1 MNSLRAGIITYL
13 PLDWLSKY
21 NLERK
26 RVMCS
31 LKLPQDG
38 RGYLKEIGA
47 EEKDNQKRADVWNE
61 IKI

>member
-47 EEKDNQKRADVWNE
+47 EEKDNQKFG
-61 IKI
+61 K